1 MSFRT
6 DENDRRAP
14 ATGIVGTI
22 LGGTALGA
30 ALLTG
35 GRGYGYGYGNP
46 GIGLL
51 GHPPVGCAPGI
62 NALNSEVILGDKFR
76 SERTISEK
84 DAQINKLEAEKFT
97 LLTEARLSEK
107 YDAKL
112 AQIRAE
118 LQAQISKNASDICAL
133 DKDIAVTVTRIG
145 DNQRLYAETFE
156 GYKRE
161 ADYKFV
167 HATQIC
173 HQPQYAVVEP
183 PRFVDVVRREV
194 CCGSGPAPAP
204 APAPAAA

>member
-1 MSFRT
+1 MSFRE
-6 DENDRRAP
+6 DNHDRRAP
-14 ATGIVGTI
+14 ATGIVGTV

-35 GRGYGYGYGNP
+35 RGGYGYGYNS
-46 GIGLL
+46 GIGLF
-51 GHPPVGCAPGI
+51 GHPPACAPGVA
-62 NALNSEVILGDKFR
+62 ALNSEVILADKFR

-84 DAQINKLEAEKFT
+84 DAEIARLKSEQFT
-97 LLTEARLSEK
+97 LLTETRLSEK

-112 AQIRAE
+112 AQTRAE

-133 DKDIAVTVTRIG
+133 DKDVAVTFTKIG
-145 DNQRLYAETFE
+145 DNQRLYFETFE

-161 ADYKFV
+161 ADYKYV

-183 PRFVDVVRREV
+183 PRFVDVVRREQ
-194 CCGSGPAPAP
+194 CGCDHPSHTPAQTTGG
-204 APAPAAA
+204 